1 MDPLWSNI
9 FRNKRDEDSL
19 QHFLKSLPIFAGLSA
34 KDLKILEVALHQ
46 RSYKANETVFEE
58 NDPGSGMYMV
68 RKGGVRIYVR
78 KADGNEEEL
87 ALLGPGDFFGET
99 TLTAPAPRSASV
111 RTTDAT
117 ELIGLFRS
125 DLLELS
131 GRYATLTRNVLF
143 GLTRVISERLQA
155 SSHEIRRLQ
164 QLLGERASSESA
176 ET

>member
-78 KADGNEEEL
+78 KADGNEE
-87 ALLGPGDFFGET
+87 
-99 TLTAPAPRSASV
+99 
-111 RTTDAT
+111 
-117 ELIGLFRS
+117 
-125 DLLELS
+125 
-131 GRYATLTRNVLF
+131 
-143 GLTRVISERLQA
+143 
-155 SSHEIRRLQ
+155 
-164 QLLGERASSESA
+164 
-176 ET
+176 